1 MIYSTDIEQIGKFLK
16 THALKGE
23 LNAQL
28 EIDSDFL
35 RPEIPIIMDID
46 GIFVPL
52 YPESVRPKG
61 HFTSLVK
68 LDGIDS
74 EAEARQFV
82 NKEIYARISDV
93 EEFVGDD
100 VDDEEGAYA
109 DDLVGYEL
117 VSLPENIIVG
127 EITEV
132 DCSTANVLF
141 IVDADGERVYV
152 PASPDLIDEIDT
164 EKRSVYMTLPDGLL
178 ELNLKKQNND

>member
-1 MIYSTDIEQIGKFLK
+1 MSTRKY
-16 THALKGE
+16 THA
-23 LNAQL
+23 
-28 EIDSDFL
+28 
-35 RPEIPIIMDID
+35 
-46 GIFVPL
+46 V
-52 YPESVRPKG
+52 
-61 HFTSLVK
+61 
-68 LDGIDS
+68 
-74 EAEARQFV
+74 
-82 NKEIYARISDV
+82 SDV

-164 EKRSVYMTLPDGLL
+164 ENVQYI
-178 ELNLKKQNND
+178 

>member
-1 MIYSTDIEQIGKFLK
+1 MPF
-16 THALKGE
+16 
-23 LNAQL
+23 
-28 EIDSDFL
+28 
-35 RPEIPIIMDID
+35 
-46 GIFVPL
+46 